1 MMTSPYWLLP
11 GLLLLSF
18 QWPLTGVLYFHA
30 ALACVPLAAF
40 AGDRH
45 GWRGVGMVVVGG
57 SLLPFGLYLP
67 VGGFPAEPGL
77 YLVAIALAAML
88 ASGWR
93 VPDLADR
100 FRPGFGFLAALLLLP
115 LHLVVA
121 REGLDNGVDIGV
133 SIRLLPALFF
143 LLFLLGSAR
152 APTLPVLSPLALATA
167 AGLALA
173 LLDGTLLELPRRIGY
188 RLDTPADFLTGA
200 ACFLAG
206 RYQRELHEAQ
216 GPITPLPARPLGT
229 CALLLVLWG
238 GYPAWHFLVI
248 QAGEHGD
255 LLRQLAPV
263 GSRLALPLAAL
274 LAGWCYRRRGV
285 AGVICMAAIVE
296 TSGVLLAWS
305 SANLGAPVVA
315 FAFGALGSGL
325 RDRREGTHTP
335 WHPVRWVR
343 LALVSTVS
351 LTLILGLEPGEAR
364 DLLLLALSVAAI
376 FALPIVLRTLLR
388 RAGLWLSDA
397 ARQGWLATMELTL
410 LLLGLLSHLQEALGV
425 VVGIVTV
432 VRSALPG
439 FQISPGWE
447 AEVAP
452 LLGIGALL
460 YVALLL
466 TALSAALDR
475 LLAVTASARTLI
487 DWLRGRLSPG
497 SIMARQE
504 REETVEN
511 ADAYGWLH
519 SLTRGIRWVRNAL
532 LLAAVGAT
540 LLLMLDE
547 FC

>member
-18 QWPLTGVLYFHA
+18 QWPLTGALYFHA

-57 SLLPFGLYLP
+57 LLLPFGIYLP

-77 YLVAIALAAML
+77 YLVAIALAALL

-93 VPDLADR
+93 VPDLADS

-121 REGLDNGVDIGV
+121 REGLDNGVDIDV

-152 APTLPVLSPLALATA
+152 APAPSVLGPLGLATA
-167 AGLALA
+167 AGLALS

-188 RLDTPADFLTGA
+188 RLDIPADFLTGA

-206 RYQRELHEAQ
+206 RYHRKLHEMK
-216 GPITPLPARPLGT
+216 GSITVLPPRPLVT

-238 GYPAWHFLVI
+238 GYPAWHGLVMR
-248 QAGEHGD
+248 AGEHGD

-263 GSRLALPLAAL
+263 GSSLALPLAAL

-296 TSGVLLAWS
+296 ASGVFLAWS

-325 RDRREGTHTP
+325 RDRHEGTHTP
-335 WHPVRWVR
+335 WPSGRWTG
-343 LALVSTVS
+343 LALVSAVS
-351 LTLILGLEPGEAR
+351 LPLILGLELGEAR
-364 DLLLLALSVAAI
+364 DLLILALSVAVI
-376 FALPIVLRTLLR
+376 LALPIVLRTLLR

-397 ARQGWLATMELTL
+397 ARQGWLAITELTL
-410 LLLGLLSHLQEALGV
+410 LLGGLLSHLQEALGV
-425 VVGIVTV
+425 VVAIVTL
-432 VRSALPG
+432 VRSGISG
-439 FQISPGWE
+439 FQAVPGW
-447 AEVAP
+447 ASEVAP
-452 LLGIGALL
+452 LLGIGALF

-466 TALSAALDR
+466 TALSAVLAR

-487 DWLRGRLSPG
+487 DWLRAWLSPG
-497 SIMARQE
+497 PMMARVV
-504 REETVEN
+504 REEAVDN
-511 ADAYGWLH
+511 ANAGGWLH
-519 SLTRGIRWVRNAL
+519 SLARGIRWMRNVL
-532 LLAAVGAT
+532 FLAAVGAT
-540 LLLMLDE
+540 LLLVMDE
-547 FC
+547 L